1 MKLTIEAKHSSIKA
15 IEHIFPVKKEFKI
28 EEPKVE
34 QVNRILRNI
43 DSKKAK
49 GPNQIPLKL
58 SRCLQILSTFF
69 IWQTWLI
76 ATQREINFLTQQK

>member
-15 IEHIFPVKKEFKI
+15 IENIFPGKKEF
-28 EEPKVE
+28 KVE
-34 QVNRILRNI
+34 QVNRILRNT

-69 IWQTWLI
+69 I
-76 ATQREINFLTQQK
+76 